1 MKKAFQKTL
10 IVFFIFIMVLV
21 GILIA
26 VIQNVSRYGSLPET
40 MRMVSF
46 SEILIAGLGA
56 SILILIS
63 VGLTFWL
70 AHAWSMEQ
78 SSLGE
83 GIVRLALVVSILL
96 IMVFGGMGGGWE
108 AS

>member
-10 IVFFIFIMVLV
+10 IVFFIFILVLV

-70 AHAWSMEQ
+70 AHAWSMEP

-83 GIVRLALVVSILL
+83 ALSDWL
-96 IMVFGGMGGGWE
+96 WW
-108 AS
+108 